1 MNTKEINIDIT
12 DFLTT
17 FIGIAKEVYSKKG
30 KELNIDVDEYGDR
43 VTQGLKKTGIN
54 AIIHQV

>member
-30 KELNIDVDEYGDR
+30 KELNIDVNEYGDR